1 MEFLAMQWHGNSL
14 QNWII
19 ALISALFI
27 LWALYIV
34 RRIVF
39 KSLTAFAESTD
50 TEIDDMVVE
59 ILKKTKFLCMLILSI
74 FIASNLLSLP
84 LKEINILKNIAIAAL
99 LFQAAIWSNAI
110 ITIGFPFIMK
120 KKVDQDTAKLTL
132 FNSLAFIGKFILW
145 SIVILMILDNFGIN
159 VTALAAGLGVG
170 GIAVALAVQNILG
183 DLFASLSI
191 VLDKPFVIGDFIV
204 VGDIL
209 GTVEKIGLKTT
220 RVRSL
225 SGEMIVV
232 SNTDLL
238 SSRIRNYKQM
248 MERRIIFSLGVTY
261 QTSAEQLELI
271 PGIIR
276 EIITAE
282 ELARFDRAHFKN
294 YGDFSLNF
302 EIVYY
307 VLSRDYNIY
316 MDVQQ
321 RINIALYKKFAEEK
335 IEFAY
340 PTQTLFIEK
349 GGES

>member
-14 QNWII
+14 QSWII

-321 RINIALYKKFAEEK
+321 RINIALYKRFAEEK

>member
-1 MEFLAMQWHGNSL
+1 
-14 QNWII
+14 
-19 ALISALFI
+19 LILC
-27 LWALYIV
+27 LLYIV
-34 RRIVF
+34 RKIVF
-39 KSLTAFAESTD
+39 KSLSAFAESTD
-50 TEIDDMVVE
+50 TEIDDMVVD
-59 ILKKTKFLCMLILSI
+59 ILKKTKLICMLIFSI
-74 FIASNLLSLP
+74 YIASNLLILSG
-84 LKEINILKNIAIAAL
+84 KETSFLQNIAIAAL
-99 LFQAAIWSNAI
+99 LFQAAIWGNAI
-110 ITIGFPFIMK
+110 ITVGFPYILK
-120 KKVDQDTAKLTL
+120 KRVDQDTAKLTL
-132 FNSLAFIGKFILW
+132 FNSLAFIGKLILW
-145 SIVILMILDNFGIN
+145 LIAILMILDNFGIN

-170 GIAVALAVQNILG
+170 GIAVALALQNILG

-220 RVRSL
+220 RIRSL

-248 MERRIIFSLGVTY
+248 MERRIIFPLGVTY
-261 QTSAEQLELI
+261 QTPSEKLELI
-271 PGIIR
+271 PTIIKD
-276 EIITAE
+276 IITKE
-282 ELARFDRAHFKN
+282 KLARFDRTHFKD
-294 YGDFSLNF
+294 YGDFALNF

-307 VLSRDYNIY
+307 VLSRDYNTY

-321 RINIALYKKFAEEK
+321 KINIEICRKFESEG

-349 GGES
+349 ENGN